1 VARSWRVASTLA
13 IVAGIVLLW
22 VFPIVVF
29 PHPSTN
35 EAIELSNL
43 EWLVL
48 LAGLAGTVLLL
59 IRLPR
64 PASAVRIGLGIFLL
78 GVAAALVI
86 GLFVFGNFSDDR
98 FLPLLFLPF
107 PIGGAGV
114 VALAVGLALS
124 PPRAQLLQGAI
135 FGVGAAV
142 FVCTWILV
150 RGSRDWLLAPYGFD
164 VLVLV
169 LVVGAAIVVLSRP
182 GAVNG

>member
-1 VARSWRVASTLA
+1 MGRSWRVASTVA
-13 IVAGIVLLW
+13 IGAAIVLLW

-48 LAGLAGTVLLL
+48 LAGLAGVVVLL

-64 PASAVRIGLGIFLL
+64 AAVAVRIGLGIFLL

-124 PPRAQLLQGAI
+124 PRRAQLLQGAI
-135 FGVGAAV
+135 FGVAAAL
-142 FVCTWILV
+142 FVGTWIFV
-150 RGSRDWLLAPYGFD
+150 RGSRDWLQAPYGFD
-164 VLVLV
+164 ELVLV

-182 GAVNG
+182 GPVNG

>member
-1 VARSWRVASTLA
+1 MVAIGAA
-13 IVAGIVLLW
+13 IVLLW
-22 VFPIVVF
+22 VFPIIVF

-43 EWLVL
+43 ELLVL
-48 LAGLAGTVLLL
+48 LAGLAGVVVLL

-64 PASAVRIGLGIFLL
+64 AASAVRIGLGIFLL

-124 PPRAQLLQGAI
+124 PRRAQLLQGAI
-135 FGVGAAV
+135 FGVVAAV
-142 FVCTWILV
+142 FVGIWIFV
-150 RGSRDWLLAPYGFD
+150 RGSRDWLQAPYGFD
-164 VLVLV
+164 ELVLV

-182 GAVNG
+182 GPVNG